1 MVGWREGEMQDFFK
15 DFFVFA
21 SAAVSFWWEWQWI
34 VFPIRFFFF
43 SLRIFPL
50 PAKGQKRE
58 SDKKRNILGI
68 LHSGVKP
75 AKFNA
80 FSRKKNFFDLVTHLG
95 SFFLHFQTGHTPLQ
109 RACAEGHLEAAKHL
123 VSRGANVD
131 HQDEVVRETIMIHF
145 VHFIREIRELVY
157 WYIISPFELL
167 QQ

>member
-1 MVGWREGEMQDFFK
+1 MRMTMDCFSHTFLLLFSSHLPSSRKRAKKRIRQEEKHSWHNTLRGQIQSSTPFLGKKNSRHCHS
-15 DFFVFA
+15 FVF
-21 SAAVSFWWEWQWI
+21 
-34 VFPIRFFFF
+34 
-43 SLRIFPL
+43 PL
-50 PAKGQKRE
+50 
-58 SDKKRNILGI
+58 
-68 LHSGVKP
+68 
-75 AKFNA
+75 F
-80 FSRKKNFFDLVTHLG
+80 
-95 SFFLHFQTGHTPLQ
+95 FQTGHTPLQ